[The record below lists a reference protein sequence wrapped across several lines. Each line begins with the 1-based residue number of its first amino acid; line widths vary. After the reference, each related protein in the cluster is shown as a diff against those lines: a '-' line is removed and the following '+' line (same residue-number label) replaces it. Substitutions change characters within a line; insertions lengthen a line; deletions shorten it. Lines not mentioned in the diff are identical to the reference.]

1 MVRLGVVG
9 FTSDISYLVS
19 VPLGAFLFDSG
30 SYICVLGTSVLLYAT
45 ACALGTWRLWG
56 FREKIME
63 SNMTLNELISP
74 SHIISSFKATFKKR
88 PDKKHIYLLCMIAVM
103 LVAWIGEMS
112 ETYCLFMYVKR
123 RFQWEMDDYSY
134 YSTVNV
140 IDKKLLIL
148 IDY

>member
-1 MVRLGVVG
+1 MVG

-30 SYICVLGTSVLLYAT
+30 SYICVLGTSVLLHAT
-45 ACALGTWRLWG
+45 ACTLGLWRLWG
-56 FREKIME
+56 FKENVMK
-63 SNMTLNELISP
+63 SSMTLKEMMSP
-74 SHIISSFKATFKKR
+74 SHIIASFKATFKKR
-88 PDKKHIYLLCMIAVM
+88 SKNKHIYLLCMILVM

-140 IDKKLLIL
+140 NVLN
-148 IDY
+148 